1 MLTEKMNHKMREQN
15 ELQLKSTTEE
25 VQIVIPLYNNI
36 DLNNNCVHVTL
47 WFNLT

>member
-25 VQIVIPLYNNI
+25 VEIVMYRYIIILI
-36 DLNNNCVHVTL
+36 
-47 WFNLT
+47 